1 MNVFVFGV
9 IISMFVYLLVG
20 VYVGRKVKSVED
32 YYVSGRNATTIFIA
46 GTMFASMLST
56 NGFMGDT
63 AYAYTGNITTLLLL
77 NTICG
82 CGYIIGGLYFG
93 RYIRR
98 SKVNTMPTYF
108 AKRFNSKRIRF
119 FAGLITI
126 FSLCS
131 YLISVLQGTGQLME
145 TMTGFSKLTCLLIVW
160 ACIMIFTIYSGSRG
174 VLVTDTLMC
183 IFFLVS
189 TIIAGQ
195 YIFSAAGGI
204 SDLLINL
211 LNNPN
216 TPKDLLTY
224 HGNTGD
230 GSKTDIIFYGV
241 TIGIVWMVTLAVS
254 PWQAGRNL
262 MVKNEHVI
270 FRAGVIGIILTVFFL
285 LYLYLMAISVIQLN
299 PNMVQ
304 PERVI
309 LWTAFEILPKFVGV
323 LLLTGIMAAGLS
335 SASTFLSVVSFCASS
350 DVLNKKFKNDS
361 AQVNFTRVIIFV
373 FSLIAVI
380 LAYLELSS
388 IRIITWFASTII
400 ASSWGYVAFASV
412 WCKKLTERGAYFS
425 MLGGF
430 FGYLISKCLKEFLD
444 IPFDNIF
451 DPFFI
456 GVFISVVFGIIGSY
470 GQIKTD
476 EEISFQNNLH
486 ITPKSEVVVK
496 DYKIDRIYANV
507 LIIAGVLISVLLIKY
522 WALPYNEAI
531 GNDIFA
537 FIG

>member
-9 IISMFVYLLVG
+9 VISMVVYLLVG
-20 VYVGRKVKSVED
+20 IYVGRKVKSVED
-32 YYVSGRNATTIFIA
+32 YYVSGRNASTIFIA

-63 AYAYTGNITTLLLL
+63 AYAYTGNITTLLIINAL
-77 NTICG
+77 CG

-98 SKVNTMPTYF
+98 SKVNTMPAYF
-108 AKRFNSKRIRF
+108 WKRFNSRRIRV

-126 FSLCS
+126 FSLSS
-131 YLISVLQGTGQLME
+131 YLLSVLQGTGQLME
-145 TMTGFSKLTCLLIVW
+145 TMTGFDRLTCLILVW
-160 ACIMIFTIYSGSRG
+160 ASIMFFTIYSGSRG
-174 VLVTDTLMC
+174 VLVTDTIMC

-189 TIIAGQ
+189 TVIAGQ
-195 YIFSAAGGI
+195 YIFSAAGGV
-204 SDLLINL
+204 SDLLTNL

-216 TPKDLLTY
+216 TPEGLLSY
-224 HGNTGD
+224 HGNTNGK
-230 GSKTDIIFYGV
+230 SATDMIFYGV
-241 TIGIVWMVTLAVS
+241 TIGIVWMVTIAVS

-270 FRAGVIGIILTVFFL
+270 FRAGTIGFILTVFFL

-309 LWTAFEILPKFVGV
+309 IWTAFEIVPKFVGV

-335 SASTFLSVVSFCASS
+335 SASTFLSVVSFCTSA
-350 DVLNKKFKNDS
+350 DVFDIKFKNDS
-361 AQVNFTRVIIFV
+361 SQVNFTRVIIFIV
-373 FSLIAVI
+373 SLVAVV

-388 IRIITWFASTII
+388 IRIIAWFASTII
-400 ASSWGYVAFASV
+400 AASWGYVAFASV
-412 WCKKLTERGAYFS
+412 WSKTLTERGAFFS

-444 IPFDNIF
+444 MPFDNF
-451 DPFFI
+451 FHPFFI
-456 GVFISVVFGIIGSY
+456 GVFVSIVFGILGSR
-470 GQIKTD
+470 GQTKTE

-486 ITPKSEVVVK
+486 IVPKTEMLAK
-496 DYKIDRIYANV
+496 DYKIDRIYGNI
-507 LIIAGVLISVLLIKY
+507 LIIAGIVITIFLIKY

-531 GNDIFA
+531 GNVLF
-537 FIG
+537 

>member
-9 IISMFVYLLVG
+9 VISMVVYLLVG
-20 VYVGRKVKSVED
+20 IYVGRKVKSVED
-32 YYVSGRNATTIFIA
+32 YYVSGRNASTIFIA

-63 AYAYTGNITTLLLL
+63 AYAYTGNITTLLIINAL
-77 NTICG
+77 CG

-98 SKVNTMPTYF
+98 SKVNTMPAYF
-108 AKRFNSKRIRF
+108 WKRFNSRRIRV
-119 FAGLITI
+119 FAGIITI
-126 FSLCS
+126 FSLSS
-131 YLISVLQGTGQLME
+131 YLLSVLQGTGQLME
-145 TMTGFSKLTCLLIVW
+145 TMTGFDRLTCLILVW
-160 ACIMIFTIYSGSRG
+160 ASIMFFTIYSGSRG
-174 VLVTDTLMC
+174 VLVTDTIMC

-189 TIIAGQ
+189 TVIAGQ
-195 YIFSAAGGI
+195 YIFSAAGGV
-204 SDLLINL
+204 SDLLANL

-216 TPKDLLTY
+216 TPEGLLRY
-224 HGNTGD
+224 HGNTNGK
-230 GSKTDIIFYGV
+230 SATDMIFYGV
-241 TIGIVWMVTLAVS
+241 TIGIVWMVTIAVS

-270 FRAGVIGIILTVFFL
+270 FRAGTIGFILTVFFL

-309 LWTAFEILPKFVGV
+309 IWTAFEIVPKFVGV

-335 SASTFLSVVSFCASS
+335 SASTFLSVVSFCTSA
-350 DVLNKKFKNDS
+350 DVFDIKFKDDS
-361 AQVNFTRVIIFV
+361 SQVNFTRVVIFV
-373 FSLIAVI
+373 VSLIAVI

-388 IRIITWFASTII
+388 IRIIAWFASTII
-400 ASSWGYVAFASV
+400 AASWGYVAFASV
-412 WCKKLTERGAYFS
+412 WSKTLTERGAFFS

-430 FGYLISKCLKEFLD
+430 FGYLISKCLKEFYD
-444 IPFDNIF
+444 MPFDNF
-451 DPFFI
+451 FHPFFI
-456 GVFISVVFGIIGSY
+456 GVFVSIIFGILGSR
-470 GQIKTD
+470 GQTKTE

-486 ITPKSEVVVK
+486 IVPKTEIVAK
-496 DYKIDRIYANV
+496 DYKIDRIYANI
-507 LIIAGVLISVLLIKY
+507 LIIAGIVITIFLIKY

-531 GNDIFA
+531 GNVLF
-537 FIG
+537 